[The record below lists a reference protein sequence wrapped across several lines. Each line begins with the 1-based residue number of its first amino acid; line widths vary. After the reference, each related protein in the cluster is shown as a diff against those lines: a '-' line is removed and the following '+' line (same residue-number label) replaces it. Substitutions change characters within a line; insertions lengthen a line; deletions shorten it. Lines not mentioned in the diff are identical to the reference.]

1 MWSEKFAQLAVDVLV
16 GDYEGCFVAV
26 DNQPSFCQVVTQ
38 LVPSLDGALC
48 QVLGVC
54 VTAVKANVID
64 PSIQAQVR
72 ICLLETGEDGLE
84 KGLGKEWSL
93 WTPCRDSRG
102 GMEPG
107 TEFPLG
113 QNGLV
118 PGVHLHGEL

>member
-1 MWSEKFAQLAVDVLV
+1 MLP
-16 GDYEGCFVAV
+16 G
-26 DNQPSFCQVVTQ
+26 
-38 LVPSLDGALC
+38 LDGS
-48 QVLGVC
+48 LGQLDRIC
-54 VTAVKANVID
+54 VVAIKANVIN
-64 PSIQAQVR
+64 PPVEVEFR
-72 ICLLETGEDGLE
+72 ELLLETGEDGLE